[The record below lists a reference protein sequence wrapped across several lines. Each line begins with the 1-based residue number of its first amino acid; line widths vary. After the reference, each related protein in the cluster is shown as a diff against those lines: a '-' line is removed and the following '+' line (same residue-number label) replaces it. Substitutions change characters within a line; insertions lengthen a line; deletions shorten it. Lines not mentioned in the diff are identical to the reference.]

1 MTISW
6 LKYLQVAFLS
16 KPSAN
21 RTLYRVIARHRPR
34 SIVELGLGLGERS
47 ATMIQLAQRY
57 QSAADFQYSGLDL
70 FEARDHRSPGI
81 TLKRAHRMLGSLATK
96 VQLFPGD
103 FCVSLAQK
111 GNLLANADLFVV
123 DMLHSPETLKRL
135 WKPLA
140 RLIHDDSLV
149 YVCQR
154 QPGSQQVQFV
164 LLENDQLHQLAEDE
178 EDEPVTLMRAA

>member
-16 KPSAN
+16 KPVAN
-21 RTLYRVIARHRPR
+21 RILYRTITKHRPR

-57 QSAADFQYSGLDL
+57 QDAADFQYSGLDL
-70 FEARDHRSPGI
+70 FEGRDHRAPGM
-81 TLKRAHRMLGSLATK
+81 TLKRAHRMLGSLSAK

-103 FCVSLAQK
+103 LCGSLAQK
-111 GNLLANADLFVV
+111 GNLLANADLFVI
-123 DMLHSPETLKRL
+123 DMLDSPETLPRL

-140 RLIHDDSLV
+140 RLVHDDSLV
-149 YVCQR
+149 YVRQR
-154 QPGSQQVQFV
+154 QADTQQVQFV
-164 LLENDQLHQLAEDE
+164 LLENDQLRELADA
-178 EDEPVTLMRAA
+178 EPVTLLRAA